1 MDHTS
6 EFSAKYLVIQKIR
19 KVYKLITVGE
29 KKKRRT
35 IIKKRDSLEFQTKI
49 YQIQKWTYDKY
60 VCVLTW

>member
-19 KVYKLITVGE
+19 KVNKLIIVGE
-29 KKKRRT
+29 KKKDG

-49 YQIQKWTYDKY
+49 NQIQKWTYDKY